1 MDNTREKEIR
11 LESQLVVVTAYTV
24 LTIAL
29 MSVTALLSWEL
40 WMLPLMLVAL
50 VSVWVLHITQG
61 LTDKMRSYY
70 YTVLI
75 LIEFFFYGVHSTSL
89 FDLPILLLLILFI
102 FVLLGETGAIYLAVG
117 TYVLELVYHIS
128 ILHASDGASQ
138 LDYAKIALDIV
149 AAVLGFLL
157 TRYLLKRSRTEREN
171 YADVIAQLRQTTHR
185 AEDFLT
191 NVSHEFRT
199 PINAVT
205 GMSDVM
211 LRNEDNP
218 QKRKDLVA
226 IQQAG
231 HRLFAQISDILDYTE
246 LDTGRL
252 KVSAEPY
259 MIASTINDLITEMRF
274 MENQSDLEL
283 VVDVD
288 PLVPSMLVG
297 DEGKIKK
304 IIRHLVDNAFKF
316 TKVGG
321 IYIHV
326 CTLKKDYGVNLCITV
341 QDTGIGIEDAQLDK
355 LYEKFYQADAS
366 RSRRAGGMGLGLS
379 IVYGMVQELGGFMHI
394 TGTEGKG
401 TLVHISIP
409 QEVTDATPCMLVEK
423 NERTCI
429 AAYTQPKKYAT
440 PAVREFYDLAIEH
453 LRSGLGVGLHKAST
467 LGELQK
473 IQNAYSLTH
482 VYIGREEYEE
492 NPAYF
497 EELGKT
503 LCVIVIAKPGFTPL
517 SDTRIIV
524 TSKPFNGF
532 PLTNILQ
539 NGTKVYMR
547 DVFFAEKRMI
557 CPKVRALVVD
567 DDEMNLLVAS
577 GIMRDYQMDVT
588 TALSGME
595 AIALCEE
602 SSFDI
607 IFLDHMMPEMD
618 GVETMHRLRN
628 MVRYSDESVVIVALT
643 ANAVS
648 GAREMFLQ
656 EGFDEFVAKPIETT
670 AFERV
675 LRKVLPAS
683 AIQFVA
689 KEAAKKDRYAHEPSA
704 EEAPLAHPAAA
715 STATAESAPTAS
727 APQDTFDAL
736 NALGLNTKS
745 ALSYCRDDHAF
756 YLDLLK
762 KFSGDAVQK
771 GAEIK
776 TLYDS
781 ADWETYKIKVHALK
795 STAKT
800 VGMNALSKRAEALEQ
815 AAKKSDVAT
824 ITQDTTAL
832 LSEYAALTEQ
842 VRAVL
847 GVAAAETTA
856 RADGDA
862 TAQSTAADENNASP
876 ASGAAHTDT
885 DDGAWAQKLT
895 ELSAALDAFESDKA
909 EAVAK
914 ELAAMTHGGK
924 AGKDLLAGVL
934 EYIQN
939 FDFQPAAEIVSALR
953 RAADGA
959 QGDAQ

>member
-1 MDNTREKEIR
+1 M
-11 LESQLVVVTAYTV
+11 
-24 LTIAL
+24 
-29 MSVTALLSWEL
+29 
-40 WMLPLMLVAL
+40 
-50 VSVWVLHITQG
+50 
-61 LTDKMRSYY
+61 
-70 YTVLI
+70 
-75 LIEFFFYGVHSTSL
+75 
-89 FDLPILLLLILFI
+89 
-102 FVLLGETGAIYLAVG
+102 
-117 TYVLELVYHIS
+117 
-128 ILHASDGASQ
+128 
-138 LDYAKIALDIV
+138 
-149 AAVLGFLL
+149 
-157 TRYLLKRSRTEREN
+157 
-171 YADVIAQLRQTTHR
+171 
-185 AEDFLT
+185 T

-211 LRNEDNP
+211 LRNEENAE
-218 QKRKDLVA
+218 KRKDLIA

-252 KVSAEPY
+252 KVSDEPY
-259 MIASTINDLITEMRF
+259 MISSTINDLITEMRF

-283 VVDVD
+283 VFDVD
-288 PLVPSMLVG
+288 PLVPSMMVG

-304 IIRHLVDNAFKF
+304 IIRHLVDNAYKF
-316 TKVGG
+316 TKTGG
-321 IYIHV
+321 VYIQV
-326 CTLKKDYGVNLCITV
+326 YTLQKDYGVNLCISVT
-341 QDTGIGIEDAQLDK
+341 DTGIGIENAQLDK

-379 IVYGMVQELGGFMHI
+379 IVYGMVQELGGFMHL
-394 TGTEGKG
+394 TGTPGKG
-401 TLVHISIP
+401 TFVHISIP
-409 QEVTDATPCMLVEK
+409 QAVTDSTPCMLVEK

-429 AAYTQPKKYAT
+429 AAYTQPKKYAS

-453 LRSGLGVGLHKAST
+453 LRSGLGVGLHKATT

-473 IQNAYSLTH
+473 LQDAYSLTH
-482 VYIGREEYEE
+482 IYIGREEYEE
-492 NPAYF
+492 NPDYF
-497 EELGKT
+497 EKLGET
-503 LCVIVIAKPGFTPL
+503 LCVIVIAKQDFTPRTD
-517 SDTRIIV
+517 SRIIV

-557 CPKVRALVVD
+557 CPNLRALVVD

-628 MVRYSDESVVIVALT
+628 LVRYSDESVVIVALT

-656 EGFDEFVAKPIETT
+656 EGFDEFVAKPIEAT

-689 KEAAKKDRYAHEPSA
+689 KEAAKKDRYTGAKA
-704 EEAPLAHPAAA
+704 TKTAAL
-715 STATAESAPTAS
+715 ESAPATNAQKTEPTAPTDTAQNAPIDLFS
-727 APQDTFDAL
+727 ALDD
-736 NALGLNTKS
+736 LGVNTKS
-745 ALSYCRDDHAF
+745 ALAYCRDDAVF
-756 YLDLLK
+756 YRDLLA
-762 KFSGDAVQK
+762 KFARDAVQK
-771 GAEIK
+771 SEEIK
-776 TLYDS
+776 TLYTN
-781 ADWETYKIKVHALK
+781 ADWENYKIKVHALK

-800 VGMNALSKRAEALEQ
+800 VGLDDVSKRAEQLEH
-815 AAKKSDVAT
+815 AAKKADT
-824 ITQDTTAL
+824 EYITQHTAAL
-832 LSEYAALTEQ
+832 LEQYATLTE
-842 VRAVL
+842 RIRKAL
-847 GVAAAETTA
+847 GEETTD
-856 RADGDA
+856 ADGTNA
-862 TAQSTAADENNASP
+862 ANTAAVETAEAP
-876 ASGAAHTDT
+876 ATSGADT
-885 DDGAWAQKLT
+885 SDAEWTQKLT
-895 ELSAALDAFESDKA
+895 ELKTALDAFESDKA
-909 EAVAK
+909 EAAVSA
-914 ELAAMTHGGK
+914 LHAMTHGGK
-924 AGKDLLAGVL
+924 AGKTLLAGVL
-934 EYIQN
+934 EHIQD
-939 FDFQPAAEIVSALR
+939 FDFQPAADIVNALLN
-953 RAADGA
+953 GTT